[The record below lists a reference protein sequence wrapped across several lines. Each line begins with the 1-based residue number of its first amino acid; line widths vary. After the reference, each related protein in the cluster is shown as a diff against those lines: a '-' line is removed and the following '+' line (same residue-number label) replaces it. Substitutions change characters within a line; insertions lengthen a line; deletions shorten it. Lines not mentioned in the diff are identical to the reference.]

1 MDLVRRCSDL
11 VRTLFGP
18 RSEVFGPRSEVFKCC
33 SEVLGSVQPAD
44 RWRVTATSS
53 SSGLADK
60 KSDSVIFPAFRFN
73 RMTEKLTINVPK
85 HVGASII
92 WDYRCPH

>member
-1 MDLVRRCSDL
+1 M
-11 VRTLFGP
+11 FGP
-18 RSEVFGPRSEVFKCC
+18 RSDFVRTSF
-33 SEVLGSVQPAD
+33 GSVRTSFGSIQMLFGSVRKCSAG
-44 RWRVTATSS
+44 RSLEVTATSS